1 MTIDKNNI
9 FLGATVKNDDAKVII
24 SRIVAGGAVQIDG
37 RLREGMICSIF
48 SFNREIEILSKIS
61 KILLVL
67 EKIYFSK
74 MLQFKQSDKLS

>member
-37 RLREGMICSIF
+37 RLREGTYFFHFFFENFKPQKTPGICKSQTGF
-48 SFNREIEILSKIS
+48 MRQTR
-61 KILLVL
+61 
-67 EKIYFSK
+67 Y
-74 MLQFKQSDKLS
+74 